1 MKTFK
6 EFFESLNEDGVAV
19 TTTANVSMP
28 PTIMTKSPLR
38 RKDTTIQSSGKK
50 ATTLAELKK
59 LYNNGYRIPSLLNGT
74 YQQYVIEFNKTGA
87 LYMSDDES
95 EDTTDTETDSESDG
109 GE

>member
-19 TTTANVSMP
+19 TTTANVAMP

-74 YQQYVIEFNKTGA
+74 YQQYVIEFNKTGG
-87 LYMSDDES
+87 LYMSADRES
-95 EDTTDTETDSESDG
+95 DDTETGSESDG